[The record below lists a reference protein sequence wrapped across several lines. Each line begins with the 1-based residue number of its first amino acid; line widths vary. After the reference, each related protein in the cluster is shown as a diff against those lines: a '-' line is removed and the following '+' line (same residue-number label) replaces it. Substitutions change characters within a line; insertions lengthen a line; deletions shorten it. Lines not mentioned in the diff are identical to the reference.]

1 MEVNLFMRL
10 QKYMAYCGLGSRRK
24 CEELIR
30 QGRVYLNGKLV
41 NQMGMIID
49 PDNDVVTLDRK
60 HRLEMVKEK
69 IYILLYKP
77 RGTITTVYDPQGRKT
92 VLEHMKW
99 KGSRIFPVGRLDYD
113 TEGLLILTN
122 DGEFAFTMT
131 HPKHEIEKEYYCV
144 VEGFLDINAF
154 RQFRQGV
161 DIGGFITSPAEI
173 KFLGRQDGKSAY
185 RLIIHEGKNRQ
196 VRRMFKTIGHPI
208 IFLRRERIGN
218 L

>member
-1 MEVNLFMRL
+1 MRL

-99 KGSRIFPVGRLDYD
+99 KGSRIF
-113 TEGLLILTN
+113 
-122 DGEFAFTMT
+122 
-131 HPKHEIEKEYYCV
+131 
-144 VEGFLDINAF
+144 
-154 RQFRQGV
+154 Q
-161 DIGGFITSPAEI
+161 
-173 KFLGRQDGKSAY
+173 
-185 RLIIHEGKNRQ
+185 
-196 VRRMFKTIGHPI
+196 
-208 IFLRRERIGN
+208 
-218 L
+218 

>member
-24 CEELIR
+24 CEKLIR

-77 RGTITTVYDPQGRKT
+77 RYHHNC
-92 VLEHMKW
+92 L
-99 KGSRIFPVGRLDYD
+99 
-113 TEGLLILTN
+113 
-122 DGEFAFTMT
+122 
-131 HPKHEIEKEYYCV
+131 
-144 VEGFLDINAF
+144 
-154 RQFRQGV
+154 
-161 DIGGFITSPAEI
+161 
-173 KFLGRQDGKSAY
+173 
-185 RLIIHEGKNRQ
+185 
-196 VRRMFKTIGHPI
+196 
-208 IFLRRERIGN
+208 
-218 L
+218 